1 MARPTDLRRRDA
13 LRGVAGLL
21 GWTALNNAAA
31 GPQPAR
37 ATPAPALIARGRQP
51 SRHDFL
57 TSDAVRLSYLSCGTP
72 SQRLPMLF
80 VPGWCMPAELFRAH
94 LIHFAPTRSVFA
106 LDPRGHGESDTPE
119 SGYDA
124 DRRARDLFEFIRRF
138 KRPPIV
144 VAWSLSGI
152 EMLHA
157 LHRFGPAAMS
167 ALALVDSSLGEGP
180 AGSGDGIEAFRTQ
193 LRTDRE
199 ATLAGFAR
207 AIFRSEQS
215 DEQIDALVREM
226 AHVPLEPSL
235 SMLDYRLP
243 RESLRNAAR
252 GFTFDAE
259 AFHDGETGASFG
271 ARQREKAAQFAQASQ
286 EQRDAWAEMTAAVA
300 QSSKRSFQNA
310 NNVMREKAEAR
321 SKALEQLVASTRE
334 QIRLGAQQAGAG
346 A

>member
-1 MARPTDLRRRDA
+1 MARPTDLRRRHA

-21 GWTALNNAAA
+21 GWTVLNDAAA
-31 GPQPAR
+31 GAQPAR
-37 ATPAPALIARGRQP
+37 AAPAPALIARGRQP
-51 SRHDFL
+51 SRHDVL
-57 TSDAVRLSYLSCGTP
+57 TSDGVRLSYLSCGTP

-152 EMLHA
+152 EMLHG

-207 AIFRSEQS
+207 AIFRTEQS
-215 DEQIDALVREM
+215 DEQIDSLVRAM

-243 RESLRNAAR
+243 REALRNAAR
-252 GFTFDAE
+252 GFNKPLLVAITPQYREQARLHREARPQTRVELFEDAGHALFADQPERFNALLESFASEVE
-259 AFHDGETGASFG
+259 AAKPAS
-271 ARQREKAAQFAQASQ
+271 KAA
-286 EQRDAWAEMTAAVA
+286 RPVR
-300 QSSKRSFQNA
+300 SKR
-310 NNVMREKAEAR
+310 
-321 SKALEQLVASTRE
+321 
-334 QIRLGAQQAGAG
+334 
-346 A
+346 